1 MTSDELLEGCDH
13 LYRSI
18 VIIGGGVIGIEFATF
33 YADLGC
39 EVTVIEGM
47 DRLLPNMDKELGQ
60 SLALILKKQGVRSS
74 RTRWSRASRR
84 TG

>member
-39 EVTVIEGM
+39 AVTVIEGM
-47 DRLLPNMDKELGQ
+47 DRLLPSMDKELGQ
-60 SLALILKKQGVRSS
+60 NLALILK
-74 RTRWSRASRR
+74 SRA
-84 TG
+84 